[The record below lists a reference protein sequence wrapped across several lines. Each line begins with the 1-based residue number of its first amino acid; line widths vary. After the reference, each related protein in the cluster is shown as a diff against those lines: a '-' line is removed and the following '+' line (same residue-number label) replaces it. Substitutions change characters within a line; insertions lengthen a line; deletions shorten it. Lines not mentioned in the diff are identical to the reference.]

1 MAKNEIRINDIGTK
15 FLITVKDGDSVVDIS
30 GTGSDVNNKRLIF
43 KKPSTTS
50 ILDKP
55 ASFDSDGTNG
65 KLYYTTVSGDLDED
79 GIWKLQAKV
88 IIGSQTFHSD
98 IHTFKVHRNL

>member
-1 MAKNEIRINDIGTK
+1 MPQNEIRISDIGTK
-15 FLITVKDGDSVVDIS
+15 FLVTMKDGSSTVDIS
-30 GTGSDVNNKRLIF
+30 GTGATAANKRIIF
-43 KKPSTTS
+43 KKPSGST
-50 ILDKP
+50 LDKA
-55 ASFDSDGTNG
+55 ASFNTDGTDG
-65 KLYYTTVSGDLDED
+65 KLYYTTESGDLDED

>member
-15 FLITVKDGDSVVDIS
+15 FLITIKDNESVVDIS
-30 GTGSDVNNKRLIF
+30 GTGSDAENKRIIF
-43 KKPSTTS
+43 KKPSDS
-50 ILDKP
+50 QLDKP
-55 ASFDSDGTNG
+55 ASFNSDGTDG
-65 KLYYTTVSGDLDED
+65 KLYYTTESGDLDED

>member
-15 FLITVKDGDSVVDIS
+15 FLITVKDGDVVVDIS
-30 GTGSDVNNKRLIF
+30 GTGSHVNNKRLIF
-43 KKPSTTS
+43 KSPSGST
-50 ILDKP
+50 LDKP
-55 ASFDSDGTNG
+55 ASFDSDGTDG
-65 KLYYTTVSGDLDED
+65 KLYYTTVSGDLVED